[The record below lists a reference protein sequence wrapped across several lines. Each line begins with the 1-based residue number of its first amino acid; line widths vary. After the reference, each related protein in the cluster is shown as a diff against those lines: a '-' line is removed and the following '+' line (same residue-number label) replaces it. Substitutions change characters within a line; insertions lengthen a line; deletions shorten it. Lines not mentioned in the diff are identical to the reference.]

1 MIIIK
6 GERQHTT
13 KIAMNVIINMEIP
26 RNNLIKNSKI
36 LYNILWNRIYKNF
49 LEIISRKIREYFL
62 DLLFERKNEYSL

>member
-13 KIAMNVIINMEIP
+13 KIAMNIIINMEIP

-36 LYNILWNRIYKNF
+36 LYNILWSRIYKNF

>member
-1 MIIIK
+1 MIAIK

-13 KIAMNVIINMEIP
+13 KIAMNIIINMEIP

-62 DLLFERKNEYSL
+62 DLLFERKNDNLL